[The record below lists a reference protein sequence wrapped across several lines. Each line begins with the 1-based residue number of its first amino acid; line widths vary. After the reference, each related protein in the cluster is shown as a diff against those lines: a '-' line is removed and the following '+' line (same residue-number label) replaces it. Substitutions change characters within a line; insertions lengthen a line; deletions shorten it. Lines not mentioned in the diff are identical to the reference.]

1 MYGMENH
8 VATKVTIATTEQWCR
23 RRSQGPTMRNAKDIK
38 VDISWVLGKFLFFHF
53 LHFICFL
60 ERFLY
65 AKESRHV
72 NTMTAATT
80 KNVQQGTKKAQE
92 MSTMSLGL

>member
-1 MYGMENH
+1 MHGMENH
-8 VATKVTIATTEQWCR
+8 ITTKVTISTTEQRC
-23 RRSQGPTMRNAKDIK
+23 RRSQAPTMRNAKDIK
-38 VDISWVLGKFLFFHF
+38 VDVSWVPGKFLFFHF
-53 LHFICFL
+53 RHFICFL